1 MNKNYSETTVFSAV
15 AGVWLVILMHIPFY
29 NLGGSG
35 FTLPQNIMTWSVVA
49 TLCTVTLLTNPFRQV
64 IVTPFL
70 IALLTGSL
78 LMTAPLLWSENHVA
92 AAGATAR
99 FCGLWAG
106 ILFYFFLLQ
115 VSFTE
120 KTVRLFLWFIALSAV
135 IEGSIVLQTLFLPDT
150 LSETSLRFY
159 NDNGRGALGT
169 FQQVN
174 VTASWLATGLA
185 AQMVLLF
192 TPGENIPGGG
202 RYLGSYTVK
211 LAASF
216 LILATL
222 SACIVLT
229 RSRTGWLG
237 GALCCLIILCVLLK
251 TRSFLSAQGLVLI
264 LAPLTGI
271 LTGLMLLE
279 CTVAQA
285 IAHTGSNH
293 QRLLTLKETLAMI
306 MQHPYRGWG
315 MGTFRRAFQGY
326 MASQFTVNPSR
337 ELMGHPHNE
346 LLYIWFEGGILALT
360 GYLLIMLAAG
370 WLVFIRPGTQCSLM
384 GMIILPVVL
393 HTWTEFPLYSSAS
406 HFVVPLVLLAML
418 DLSVRPERPAFIIP
432 GRMIKAF
439 SFIRYVMILL
449 SACIILWLIKAFT
462 TEALLC
468 HFEDGTLDA
477 PDRIVRI
484 APPPLTTDR
493 YAHDLNLL
501 NLVHYYGARNP
512 SFLRD
517 YLSVNAQWLLNHP
530 EPDDYDNQIQVLR
543 VTGQTEM
550 AERYRIS
557 ASRLFPWDARFTRSN
572 HAQ

>member
-1 MNKNYSETTVFSAV
+1 MNKNYSGTTAFSAV

-49 TLCTVTLLTNPFRQV
+49 ALCAITLLTNPFRQV
-64 IVTPFL
+64 VVTPFL

-78 LMTAPLLWSENHVA
+78 LMTTPLLWSGNHVA
-92 AAGATAR
+92 AEGATAR

-106 ILFYFFLLQ
+106 VMFYFFLLQ

-135 IEGSIVLQTLFLPDT
+135 VEGCIVLQTLFLPAT
-150 LSETSLRFY
+150 LSDTSLRFY
-159 NDNGRGALGT
+159 TDNGRGALGT

-185 AQMVLLF
+185 SQMVLLF
-192 TPGENIPGGG
+192 TSGANITRGE
-202 RYLGSYTVK
+202 RCLGSCAK

-229 RSRTGWLG
+229 RSRIGWLG
-237 GALCCLIILCVLLK
+237 GTLCCLIIFCLLLK
-251 TRSFLSAQGLVLI
+251 THRFLSAQGLVLM

-271 LTGLMLLE
+271 LAGLMLLE

-315 MGTFRRAFQGY
+315 IGTFRTAFQGY
-326 MASQFTVNPSR
+326 MASHFIANPSR

-346 LLYIWFEGGILALT
+346 LLYIWFEGGILALA

-370 WLVFIRPGTQCSLM
+370 WLIFILPGTQRRIM

-393 HTWTEFPLYSSAS
+393 HTWTEFPLYSSAA
-406 HFVVPLVLLAML
+406 HFVVLLVLLVIL
-418 DLSVRPERPAFIIP
+418 DLSGRSELPAFIVPGRMRPAF
-432 GRMIKAF
+432 
-439 SFIRYVMILL
+439 SFTRYVMILL

-462 TEALLC
+462 IESFLS

-477 PDRIVRI
+477 PDRITQI

-501 NLVHYYGARNP
+501 NLVHYYGSRNP
-512 SFLRD
+512 LFLRD
-517 YLSVNAQWLLNHP
+517 YLSVNAQWLINHP

-550 AERYRIS
+550 AEKYRIS
-557 ASRLFPWDARFTRSN
+557 ACRLFPWDARFIRSN